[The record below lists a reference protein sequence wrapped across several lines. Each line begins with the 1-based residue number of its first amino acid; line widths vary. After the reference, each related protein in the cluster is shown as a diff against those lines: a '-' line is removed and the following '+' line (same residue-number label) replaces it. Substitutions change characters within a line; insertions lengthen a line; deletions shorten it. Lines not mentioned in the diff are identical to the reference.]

1 MDIDAWLDHQLRLHP
16 KSIAMGLE
24 RIRPVAEALAVLG
37 PAKRVVTVGGTNGK
51 GSTVAMIEAAALAAG
66 LRVGAYT
73 SPHLEHYRERIRID
87 GVEASDAQLIT
98 AFEAVEAARGEVA
111 LTFFEFGTLAALWL
125 FKQAALDLAILEVGL
140 GGRLDAVNLVDADL
154 AAVTTVDMDHMD
166 FLGPTRE
173 HIGFE
178 KAGIFRAGRPALVG
192 ELDPP
197 ARLLE
202 HAQSIGA
209 DLQRRGIA
217 FDIERRGPR
226 LHYRDSEGELELPLP
241 RLAASAQIDNAALA
255 VRALRLFGIDAAAI
269 AQGIARAAPRGR
281 LQRIGGAP
289 EIVLD
294 VGHNPQAAR
303 QIAAFLEAEPKPT
316 QAVFAALA
324 DKDIEALTQIL
335 GPHIARWHLAG
346 LEVSGRAQSAHALA
360 ARVRAAHPEASL
372 ELSARVADALASALA
387 ACGAD
392 ARVLV
397 FGSFHTVGE
406 ALTALRAC
414 GRLEP

>member
-1 MDIDAWLDHQLRLHP
+1 MDLDAWLDHQLRLHP

-24 RIRPVAEALAVLG
+24 RIRPVAEALAVLA

-51 GSTVAMIEAAALAAG
+51 GSTVAMIEAAAIAAG

-87 GVEASDAQLIT
+87 GVDASDAELIA

-125 FKQAALDLAILEVGL
+125 FKQTALDLAILEVGL

-154 AAVTTVDMDHMD
+154 ALVTTVDMDHMD

-178 KAGIFRAGRPALVG
+178 KAGIFRPGRPALAG
-192 ELDPP
+192 EIDPP

-202 HAQSIGA
+202 HARSIGA
-209 DLQRRGIA
+209 DLQQRGQA
-217 FDIERRGPR
+217 FDIQRRGDR
-226 LHYRDSEGELELPLP
+226 LHYRDDRGELELPLP
-241 RLAASAQIDNAALA
+241 RLAASAQIDNAAIA
-255 VRALRLFGIDAAAI
+255 TRALRLLGIDAAAI
-269 AQGIARAAPRGR
+269 AQGIEQAAPRGR
-281 LQRIGGAP
+281 LQRIQGEP

-324 DKDIEALTQIL
+324 DKDIEALARIL

-346 LEVSGRAQSAHALA
+346 LIVSGRAQSAQELA
-360 ARVRAAHPEASL
+360 DRLRGVLSEAAINVCERVE
-372 ELSARVADALASALA
+372 DALASAL
-387 ACGAD
+387 GASD
-392 ARVLV
+392 ATARVLV

-406 ALTALRAC
+406 ALTALRSS
-414 GRLEP
+414 GRLDP